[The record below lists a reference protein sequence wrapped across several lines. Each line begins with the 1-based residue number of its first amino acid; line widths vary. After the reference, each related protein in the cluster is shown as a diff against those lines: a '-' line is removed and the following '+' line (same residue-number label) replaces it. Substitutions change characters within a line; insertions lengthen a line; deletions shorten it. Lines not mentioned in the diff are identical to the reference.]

1 MNKSTHTGGEAVV
14 ETLAAAGVDT
24 VFGIPGGHSLPIYA
38 ALYGHSQVRHVLG
51 RHEQGLGYMADG
63 YARAS
68 GRLAAVTTTS
78 GPGVANIVAALA
90 QATTDNVPM
99 VVVSSAPSAALIGR
113 NRGGLHDLNDAIELA
128 RPACRYVAHADA
140 VDEISPKL
148 ADLIRNL
155 RCNRPGGAFLQVP
168 TNILGASADTAICS
182 SDGHRLAPDMG
193 TVAAAAELL
202 QTATRPLII
211 AGYGALL
218 AGAGP
223 AIQALAERLDAVVAT
238 TTLARGLL
246 GVQSWV
252 VFDDGAIPSALTKIF
267 AEADVTLAIGTMFRQ
282 EDTAGWQTTPAGR
295 LIHID
300 IDADEFD
307 RTYTADVSIH
317 ADARLAAEAI
327 AAALPVSIPGA
338 ESTWRQHAAGLQH
351 ERLEARRD
359 QPAMQFTEA
368 LREIIPQD
376 TIVFADR
383 CNVGYWMY
391 RVAAAYEPR
400 TFNYPMGYGGL
411 GSALPQAIGAR
422 LACPER
428 RILSIIGD
436 GGMQFTLPELA
447 VAVQEQTPFTL
458 LISNNGAYGA
468 IQAGLDRNFDGV
480 DPSFGTALSG
490 PDYGLIAKAY
500 GIGYARVDSE
510 AELLRVLPD
519 QLQNDQ
525 LNIVE
530 FRNAIPDP

>member
-1 MNKSTHTGGEAVV
+1 MNKATHTGGEAVV
-14 ETLAAAGVDT
+14 ETLAAAGIDT

-38 ALYGHSQVRHVLG
+38 ALHGHSKVRHVLG

-68 GRLAAVTTTS
+68 GRMAAVTTTS
-78 GPGVANIVAALA
+78 GPGVANVTAALG

-99 VVVSSAPSAALIGR
+99 VVISSGPSAALIGR

-128 RPACRYVAHADA
+128 QPACRYVAHADA
-140 VDEISPKL
+140 VEEISPKL
-148 ADLIRNL
+148 AQLIRNL
-155 RCNRPGGAFLQVP
+155 RCMRPGGAFIQVP
-168 TNILGASADTAICS
+168 TNILGASADVTICS
-182 SDGHRLAPDMG
+182 SDGQRPAPDMK
-193 TVAAAAELL
+193 TVAVAAELL
-202 QTATRPLII
+202 QTARRPLII

-223 AIQALAERLDAVVAT
+223 AIQVLAERLDAVVAT

-246 GVQSWV
+246 GEQSWV
-252 VFDDGAIPSALTKIF
+252 VFDDGAVPSVLTKIF
-267 AEADVTLAIGTMFRQ
+267 AEADVTLAVGTMFRQ
-282 EDTAGWQTTPAGR
+282 EDTAGWQTIPTGR

-300 IDADEFD
+300 IDAAEFD
-307 RTYTADVSIH
+307 RTYPTDVSIH
-317 ADARLAAEAI
+317 ADARLAAEAMV
-327 AAALPVSIPGA
+327 AALPASTPA
-338 ESTWRQHAAGLQH
+338 TEATWRQHAAGLQH
-351 ERLEARRD
+351 ERLEARRSE
-359 QPAMQFTEA
+359 PAMQFTEA
-368 LREIIPQD
+368 LRKVIPGD

-383 CNVGYWMY
+383 CNIGYWMY
-391 RVAAAYEPR
+391 RAAAAYEPR

-411 GSALPQAIGAR
+411 GSALPQGIGAR

-458 LISNNGAYGA
+458 LISNNQAYGA
-468 IQAGLDRNFDGV
+468 IQAGLGRNFADV

-490 PDYGLIAKAY
+490 PDYGLIAKSY
-500 GIGYARVDSE
+500 GIDYVRTESE
-510 AELLRVLPD
+510 TELLRILPEL
-519 QLQNDQ
+519 LQNDQ
-525 LNIVE
+525 LNIIE